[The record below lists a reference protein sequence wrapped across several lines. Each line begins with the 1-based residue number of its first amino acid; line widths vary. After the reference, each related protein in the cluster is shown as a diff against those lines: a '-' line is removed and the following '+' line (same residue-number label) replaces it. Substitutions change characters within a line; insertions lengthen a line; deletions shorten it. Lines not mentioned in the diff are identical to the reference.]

1 MLNVLGNENKSF
13 TNISVFSRLWSQNMV
28 YVTIISEKEIKIL
41 VKILFLFT
49 MVLFN
54 KMKLLVML
62 QVKASKLVQDSQQ
75 WVELP

>member
-1 MLNVLGNENKSF
+1 MLNVMGNENKSF